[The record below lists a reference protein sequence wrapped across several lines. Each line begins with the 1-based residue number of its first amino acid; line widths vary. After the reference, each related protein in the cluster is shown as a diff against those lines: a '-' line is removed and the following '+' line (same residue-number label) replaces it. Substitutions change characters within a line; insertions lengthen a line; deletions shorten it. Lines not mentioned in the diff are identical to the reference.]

1 MNYFI
6 THYVVT
12 TDSSG
17 SNMRGV
23 SYIQSQRAHEAGQG
37 NTVDKGPSA
46 QEAAL
51 NPTNIRILVFDG
63 ILNSFGADWPFQLL

>member
-17 SNMRGV
+17 SNMRGL
-23 SYIQSQRAHEAGQG
+23 SYIQSQRAHEAGQS
-37 NTVDKGPSA
+37 NTVNKGETLEL
-46 QEAAL
+46 QHMKL
-51 NPTNIRILVFDG
+51 H
-63 ILNSFGADWPFQLL
+63 